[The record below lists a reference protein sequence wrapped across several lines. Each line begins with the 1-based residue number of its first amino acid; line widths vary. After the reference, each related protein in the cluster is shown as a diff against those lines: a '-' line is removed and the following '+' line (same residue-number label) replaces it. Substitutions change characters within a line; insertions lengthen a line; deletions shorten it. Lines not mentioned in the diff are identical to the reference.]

1 MPRWVCMLVCILV
14 IVCVAGV
21 LIAPTVDLP
30 DTNLKSIRAAHALVA
45 CLSLIG
51 ILWLVGFFNLTSLIS
66 SYFTPST
73 DPDYIRVC
81 TIQFS
86 SAFLC

>member
-1 MPRWVCMLVCILV
+1 MPDWICILLCILV

-21 LIAPTVDLP
+21 TIAPNVNLP
-30 DTNLKSIRAAHALVA
+30 YTTLKSIHAAHALVA
-45 CLSLIG
+45 SLSLIG
-51 ILWLVGFFNLTSLIS
+51 ILWLVGFFNLASLIS
-66 SYFTPST
+66 LYFTPST